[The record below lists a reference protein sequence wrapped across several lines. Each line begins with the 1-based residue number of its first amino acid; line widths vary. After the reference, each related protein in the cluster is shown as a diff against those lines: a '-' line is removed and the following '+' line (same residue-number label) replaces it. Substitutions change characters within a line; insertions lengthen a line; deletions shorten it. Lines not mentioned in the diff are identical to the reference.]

1 MDIFMQGLATVATP
15 IGISAILIGV
25 VIGIIVGALPGLG
38 QGTALLLTLP
48 IAISYPM
55 EFSLIIYS
63 ALLGATTFG
72 GSITSIVLGI
82 PGSAQNLVTLL
93 DGYPMAKR
101 GEASRAIGLAA
112 WSSMFGA
119 IIGMVVVIL
128 LLPFVRVLMYVYGAR
143 EYFMTIVLAA
153 VIVAF
158 VSSDF
163 WKGLASFGIGA
174 MVSLVGVDMTFGVTR
189 YTGGLF
195 YFWGKIPIAVFIIG
209 MFALNG
215 LVMLQA
221 KGSTIVS
228 DPSMLKAHPLEAIRA
243 FPEMIRNIFVVARSS
258 AIGVIVGILPGI
270 GGEVAQFVSYGAQ
283 KGIAK
288 NKEDYGNGESKGV
301 IAAEASNNAKDSGAI
316 LPTLCL
322 GIPGSPEMSI
332 MLGILLVLGITP
344 GPGILISQGN
354 ILWMIII
361 AAVIGNVIAGIIC
374 LFGSSIITKITIVPI
389 NIVFAVTVMLAS
401 AATYAW
407 ATNMWDVL
415 MLIPFCVLGMLLTRA
430 GYPITNLVLGYVLG
444 PLAERSFHTTL
455 QSGLYDPIV
464 FLNSKTAMVLFLA
477 TVALLVW
484 TGISKIR
491 KTRKLKAEAAL
502 AMATPPDDA
511 PSAEKEIPEKDPFK
525 LNDKAGQ
532 KEKFFLAVG
541 LAIVSILFIV
551 IAPSYGAMKS
561 GLFPL
566 VMSIMMLF
574 SLIFIIIGETAD
586 LIKLKK
592 LGEAARIRGNSW
604 LQYLKPLI
612 FLIVYALALIH
623 LGFFVGNFIMI
634 MGFFKGIHRTSWP
647 KAALIGVIFVV
658 AIYLIFII
666 AFKAHLWPGSIPM
679 IIPNFFGGG
688 SLRPFV

>member
-1 MDIFMQGLATVATP
+1 M
-15 IGISAILIGV
+15 GISAICIGV
-25 VIGIIVGALPGLG
+25 IIGIVVGALPGLG

-63 ALLGATTFG
+63 SLLGATTFG

-112 WSSMFGA
+112 FSSLFGA
-119 IIGMVVVIL
+119 IMGMVVVIL
-128 LLPFVRVLMYVYGAR
+128 LLPFVRILMYVYGAR

-158 VSSDF
+158 VSSNF

-189 YTGGLF
+189 YTGGMF

-209 MFALNG
+209 LFALNG
-215 LVMLQA
+215 LVMLRA

-228 DPSMLKAHPLEAIRA
+228 DPSMLKAHPLAALRS
-243 FPEMIRNIFVVARSS
+243 FPEIIREFPVVIRSS
-258 AIGVIVGILPGI
+258 VVGVIVGILPGI

-283 KGIAK
+283 KGLAK
-288 NKEDYGNGESKGV
+288 NKEDYGKGEPRGV
-301 IAAEASNNAKDSGAI
+301 IAAESSNNAKDSGAL

-332 MLGILLVLGITP
+332 MLGILLVLGVTT
-344 GPGILISQGN
+344 GPSILATQGN
-354 ILWMIII
+354 ILWMILL
-361 AAVIGNVIAGIIC
+361 AAVIGNIIAGIIC
-374 LFGSSIITKITIVPI
+374 VFGSSIITRITIVPI
-389 NIVFAVTVMLAS
+389 NIVFAVTIMLAS

-415 MLIPFCVLGMLLTRA
+415 MLVPFCLLGMLLTRA
-430 GYPITNLVLGYVLG
+430 AYPITNLILGYVLG

-455 QSGLYDPIV
+455 QSGLYDPRV
-464 FLNSKTAMVLFLA
+464 FLGSTTAMVLFIAVVVLLA
-477 TVALLVW
+477 W
-484 TGISKIR
+484 TGVNKVIKA
-491 KTRKLKAEAAL
+491 RKLRAETVGAAMETTG
-502 AMATPPDDA
+502 AATGPAISDTD
-511 PSAEKEIPEKDPFK
+511 EKK
-525 LNDKAGQ
+525 LNDIAGQ
-532 KEKFFLAVG
+532 KEKFFLALG
-541 LAIVSILFIV
+541 LAIVSVLFIV

-566 VMSIMMLF
+566 VMSVMMLF
-574 SLIFIIIGETAD
+574 SLVFILAGEAKD
-586 LIKLKK
+586 LLILKK
-592 LGEAARIRGNSW
+592 MGDAVRVRGNGWS
-604 LQYLKPLI
+604 QYLSTLI
-612 FLIVYALALIH
+612 FLAFYALALI
-623 LGFFVGNFIMI
+623 LFGFYFGNFIMI
-634 MGFFKGIHRTSWP
+634 TLFFKWFQKSSWP
-647 KAALIGVIFVV
+647 KAALLGVVFVAAIYVIF
-658 AIYLIFII
+658 AI
-666 AFKAHLWPGSIPM
+666 AFKSILWPGSIPM

-688 SLRPFV
+688 HLRPFV